1 MPPLAAIERIEV
13 VRGPMS
19 SLYGSDAMGGVINM
33 ITRQVGKSWHTSVRS
48 EAVWQEDR
56 RSGDIYQSSLYTS
69 GPLIDGLLGVKLNGL
84 LSHRSEDRIV
94 EGYNAQRMKSSGVTF
109 TLTPDEANS
118 IDLDLGHFVQ
128 DRNSSPG
135 QSVSASSDPS
145 DVRYTRN
152 NYALTHHGNYD
163 GGMTT
168 SYLQREETRNPSRD
182 MKTAN
187 TLMNTQNTLYLGD
200 HTVSVG
206 GQYRYE
212 TLNDKGNQLSSARSL
227 SELNRWSWA
236 LFAEDEWLMTQDF
249 ALTTGLRMDRDENY
263 GSHWTPRLY
272 GVWHLTETWT
282 LKGGISGGY
291 RSPDLRQVVADW
303 GQITGGGVPA
313 IIIGNPD
320 LKPEKSLNQEIAL
333 LWDNHRFLSTGVT
346 VFNTDYRDKIT
357 EVRSCTDPSGT
368 NAGACKIGDNAYKF
382 ISNRVNVDKA
392 RVRGVEATM
401 NWTLSPAWSRVS
413 SYTFTETEQRSGE
426 FSGKPL
432 NEMPKHMIN
441 ATLNW
446 QTTPDIASW
455 LRVNH
460 RCQSSAYLGRTS
472 MSEGR
477 PSIPLSIWAPA
488 GGCRNSCNCRPGFII
503 CWINVSIMSL
513 TVGCWTAD
521 AICWGPISI
530 FDRHDR
536 ARTPRLP
543 SCIGARRRRRMLAG
557 RARRSMVVN
566 GCWVR
571 VNEEGDGR
579 RPSDLC
585 IRGDPL
591 SLRRSGP
598 VVIAPPPG
606 GQAPSLLSQGRS
618 SPASASGA
626 APSFCAG
633 RGQSSSGFSIRGNVI
648 PPDRGC

>member
-1 MPPLAAIERIEV
+1 MGAAALDPETNTVVVTAAGFQQKIEDSAASISVISRETLETKAYTDVTDALKDVPGMVVTGGSRSDISIRGMAAKYTLILVDGKRVDSRGTRPNSDGPGIEQGWLPPLAAIERIEV

-19 SLYGSDAMGGVINM
+19 SLYGSDAMGGVINI

-94 EGYNAQRMKSSGVTF
+94 EGYNAQRMKSGGVTF

-200 HTVSVG
+200 HTFSVG

-303 GQITGGGVPA
+303 GQITGGGGVPA

-401 NWTLSPAWSRVS
+401 NWTLSPAWSLVS

-460 RCQSSAYLGRTS
+460 RGQSSAYLGRTS

-477 PSIPLSIWAPA
+477 PSYTFIDLGASWRLSKQLQLQA
-488 GGCRNSCNCRPGFII
+488 GVYNLLDKR
-503 CWINVSIMSL
+503 VDYV
-513 TVGCWTAD
+513 TY
-521 AICWGPISI
+521 
-530 FDRHDR
+530 
-536 ARTPRLP
+536 
-543 SCIGARRRRRMLAG
+543 G
-557 RARRSMVVN
+557 RVL
-566 GCWVR
+566 
-571 VNEEGDGR
+571 DGR
-579 RPSDLC
+579 RY
-585 IRGDPL
+585 
-591 SLRRSGP
+591 
-598 VVIAPPPG
+598 
-606 GQAPSLLSQGRS
+606 LL
-618 SPASASGA
+618 GA
-626 APSFCAG
+626 NIDF
-633 RGQSSSGFSIRGNVI
+633 
-648 PPDRGC
+648 